1 MKVSHH
7 GIFLALYP
15 LYLEIITCQIQ
26 PPYLHTSREEML
38 DMEKFIIIYII
49 VIIIT
54 TIIIIIFVI
63 IIDRIFINKI
73 VIGNIKFTYE
83 EEKYSKISFL
93 DNSISRNNNTLE
105 TSVFFKST
113 ITTISYTNFNG
124 FLPTE
129 YKRGFLHTLLYRT
142 YNICSSHFQIHEQ
155 INHLK

>member
-1 MKVSHH
+1 
-7 GIFLALYP
+7 
-15 LYLEIITCQIQ
+15 
-26 PPYLHTSREEML
+26 ML
-38 DMEKFIIIYII
+38 DMETFIIIYII

-93 DNSISRNNNTLE
+93 DISISRNNNTLE

-113 ITTISYTNFNG
+113 ITTIS
-124 FLPTE
+124 
-129 YKRGFLHTLLYRT
+129 
-142 YNICSSHFQIHEQ
+142 
-155 INHLK
+155 